1 MTTISK
7 NRGAGKALIGPATL
21 CYVHVLEKFIPEGE
35 TDGKY
40 QITVL
45 IDKKDETSIAVL
57 KEVINDA
64 IAAGVAKKWG
74 GQQPKKLDLPIRDG
88 DEKEDGEE
96 LFKGKFYLKAKSSR
110 KPKVVDRHLAEILDA
125 DEIYSG
131 MIGVVDIAA
140 FPYAASGNKGVGFAL
155 NTIMKTGNG
164 VRISGGESVES
175 VFGGVDLSALPPEEK
190 PASAPANPFFD
201 I

>member
-7 NRGAGKALIGPATL
+7 SRGAGKALIGPATL
-21 CYVHVLEKFIPEGE
+21 CYVHVLEKYIPEGE

-57 KEVINDA
+57 KEAINDA
-64 IAAGVAKKWG
+64 IANGIAKKWG
-74 GQQPKKLDLPIRDG
+74 GKQPAKLDLPIRDG
-88 DEKEDGEE
+88 DEKEDGDE
-96 LFKGKFYLKAKSSR
+96 LFKGKFYLKAKSTR

-140 FPYAASGNKGVGFAL
+140 FPYAASGNKGIGFAL

-164 VRISGGESVES
+164 VRISGGESVET

-190 PASAPANPFFD
+190 PAQTAANPFFD

>member
-7 NRGAGKALIGPATL
+7 SRGAGKALIGPATL
-21 CYVHVLEKFIPEGE
+21 CYVHVLEKYIPEGE
-35 TDGKY
+35 IDGKY

-57 KEVINDA
+57 KEAINDA
-64 IAAGVAKKWG
+64 IANGIAKKWG
-74 GQQPKKLDLPIRDG
+74 GKQPAKLDLPIRDG
-88 DEKEDGEE
+88 DEKEDGDE
-96 LFKGKFYLKAKSSR
+96 LFKGKFYLKAKSTR

-140 FPYAASGNKGVGFAL
+140 FPYAASGNKGIGFAL

-164 VRISGGESVES
+164 VRISGGESVET

-190 PASAPANPFFD
+190 TAQAANPFD
-201 I
+201 MI

>member
-7 NRGAGKALIGPATL
+7 SRGAGKALIGPATL

-88 DEKEDGEE
+88 DEKEDGDE

-190 PASAPANPFFD
+190 PSQTANPFD
-201 I
+201 MI

>member
-7 NRGAGKALIGPATL
+7 SRGAGKALIGPATL
-21 CYVHVLEKFIPEGE
+21 CYVHVLEKYIPEGE

-57 KEVINDA
+57 KEAINDA
-64 IAAGVAKKWG
+64 IANGIAKKWG
-74 GQQPKKLDLPIRDG
+74 GKQPAKLDLPIRDG
-88 DEKEDGEE
+88 DEKEDGDE
-96 LFKGKFYLKAKSSR
+96 LFKGKFYLKAKSTR

-140 FPYAASGNKGVGFAL
+140 FPYAASGNKGIGFAL

-164 VRISGGESVES
+164 VRISGGESVET

-190 PASAPANPFFD
+190 RAQTAANPFFD

>member
-7 NRGAGKALIGPATL
+7 SRGAGKALIGPATL
-21 CYVHVLEKFIPEGE
+21 CYVHVLEKYIPEGE

-57 KEVINDA
+57 KEAINDA
-64 IAAGVAKKWG
+64 IANGIAKKWG

-88 DEKEDGEE
+88 DEKEDGDE
-96 LFKGKFYLKAKSSR
+96 LFKGKFYFKAKSTR

-164 VRISGGESVES
+164 VRISGGESVET

-190 PASAPANPFFD
+190 PAQAANPFD
-201 I
+201 MI

>member
-7 NRGAGKALIGPATL
+7 ARGAGKALIGPATL
-21 CYVHVLEKFIPEGE
+21 CYVHVLEKYIPEGE

-57 KEVINDA
+57 REVINDA
-64 IAAGVAKKWG
+64 IAAGIVKKWG
-74 GQQPKKLDLPIRDG
+74 GKQPSKLDLPIRDG
-88 DEKEDGEE
+88 DEKEDGDE

-110 KPKVVDRHLAEILDA
+110 KPKVVDRHLAEIIDA

-175 VFGGVDLSALPPEEK
+175 VFGDVDLSALPPEEK
-190 PASAPANPFFD
+190 PAQSSANPFD
-201 I
+201 MI